1 MSVQALSWVLD
12 DVRGLKAPE
21 RIVLIVLANYADKD
35 NASCWPAIGTIAGC
49 CELTPETVRRTLRK
63 LETKGLVA
71 SEQTYRKNGAKS
83 TNLYRLRIEAGAP
96 PAGQGVHPTPDE
108 GRRGAPDEGNHP
120 LPQGG
125 STTLNR
131 QSNHQPKQNG
141 ADFETFWK
149 AYPKKVGKRAAL
161 RAFKALGAE
170 RPPVAELVEALERH
184 KKAAGWLVERGK
196 FIPHP
201 TTWLNQGRWEDELMP
216 DAPSAEEKRLAGI
229 DPSMVNYGWSQR

>member
-131 QSNHQPKQNG
+131 QSNRQLNQRAEDVPVPASLTTPAFLEKW
-141 ADFETFWK
+141 AEWLEYRRK
-149 AYPKKVGKRAAL
+149 VKKI
-161 RAFKALGAE
+161 
-170 RPPVAELVEALERH
+170 PVSL
-184 KKAAGWLVERGK
+184 KAAKLQLRDCAEAGPEAARDAIETAMRSDWQGLFPNGGK
-196 FIPHP
+196 GKHP
-201 TTWLNQGRWEDELMP
+201 TAAGMP
-216 DAPSAEEKRLAGI
+216 E
-229 DPSMVNYGWSQR
+229 MVNYGWSQR